1 MKETPDDWTPAQNEL
16 FQRVYSFMVKNPLAF
31 VHPQAALIAP
41 EFWET
46 TCFNAAY
53 SAAQFAD
60 GCGEFTI
67 VSDDDTVFASERA
80 GSLQ

>member
-1 MKETPDDWTPAQNEL
+1 MKETPSDWTPAQNEL

-31 VHPQAALIAP
+31 VHPQTPLIAP

-46 TCFNAAY
+46 TCFNSAY
-53 SAAQFAD
+53 SAAEFAG
-60 GCGEFTI
+60 GCGTFTI